1 MTSPPVDD
9 SSAGEREDTS
19 PDRET
24 VDRTPTDNRAE
35 DTIEPPTESTE
46 STESAEPEPN
56 VDNQRPP
63 AASEASDEVVEP
75 QPIPTATRDTSAESE
90 PQPAVDSNWWYWV
103 AAVPIYVVGGIVA
116 GAVAAMLFV
125 FGVAVDVAGG
135 MGLATAI
142 VVALVVLGGVG
153 YALVGVALS
162 IMFPVGIYLDAKAV
176 AAADVSWKPD
186 AVLYLLVGAGSVVLS
201 AFTLSAVVAL
211 YYLYRRNQAV
221 GVP

>member
-1 MTSPPVDD
+1 
-9 SSAGEREDTS
+9 
-19 PDRET
+19 
-24 VDRTPTDNRAE
+24 
-35 DTIEPPTESTE
+35 
-46 STESAEPEPN
+46 
-56 VDNQRPP
+56 
-63 AASEASDEVVEP
+63 
-75 QPIPTATRDTSAESE
+75 
-90 PQPAVDSNWWYWV
+90 
-103 AAVPIYVVGGIVA
+103 
-116 GAVAAMLFV
+116 
-125 FGVAVDVAGG
+125 
-135 MGLATAI
+135 

-153 YALVGVALS
+153 YALVGLALS